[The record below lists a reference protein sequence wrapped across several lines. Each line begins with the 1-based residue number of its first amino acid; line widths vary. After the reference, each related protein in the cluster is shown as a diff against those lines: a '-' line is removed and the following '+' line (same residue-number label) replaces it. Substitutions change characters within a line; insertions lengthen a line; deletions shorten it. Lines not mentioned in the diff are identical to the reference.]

1 MVSQI
6 TTKFSQKENKS
17 LVSSKKEFNKEFN
30 VYLHFFK
37 KKRINYKVLKDNKFT

>member
-6 TTKFSQKENKS
+6 TTTKFSQKENKS
-17 LVSSKKEFNKEFN
+17 LVSSKKEFNKEIN
-30 VYLHFFK
+30 HFF